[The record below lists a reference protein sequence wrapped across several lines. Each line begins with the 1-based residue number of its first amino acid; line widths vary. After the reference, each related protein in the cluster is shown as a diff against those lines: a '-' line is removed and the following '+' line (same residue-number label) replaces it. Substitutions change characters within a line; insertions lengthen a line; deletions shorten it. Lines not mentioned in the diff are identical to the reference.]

1 MKKYYNVE
9 LSGLDAERL
18 SYYLTKNNFEFE
30 ISGAY
35 SLTHFEI
42 LATPKQAD
50 AINAWIDEQL

>member
-9 LSGLDAERL
+9 L
-18 SYYLTKNNFEFE
+18 
-30 ISGAY
+30 SGAY

-50 AINAWIDEQL
+50 TINAWIDEQL

>member
-1 MKKYYNVE
+1 MKMYYNVE

-18 SYYLTKNNFEFE
+18 SYYLIKNNFKFE

-35 SLTHFEI
+35 NLTHFKI

-50 AINAWIDEQL
+50 AINAWIDEHL